1 MDSPLTSADML
12 PYLREAAR
20 LTGLQ
25 LDDDQLTRVAAQF
38 VPSAR
43 MAAILPDFSLPAGL
57 DPLPLPVL
65 STRTDHD

>member
-43 MAAILPDFSLPAGL
+43 MAAILLDFSLPAEPRSLAAAGPF
-57 DPLPLPVL
+57 DSYRP
-65 STRTDHD
+65 